1 MLPAGDPARFI
12 RVDLKLFAGGKVI
25 ETRSPCASARNG
37 GGGPKDRKL
46 GDNRLKPLEERVETV
61 EFRVAH
67 PATLRVTLYNC
78 RLSEQNAR
86 YHNLI
91 GRYPLEAQVMELPRY
106 RIE

>member
-1 MLPAGDPARFI
+1 
-12 RVDLKLFAGGKVI
+12 
-25 ETRSPCASARNG
+25 
-37 GGGPKDRKL
+37 
-46 GDNRLKPLEERVETV
+46 VETV